1 MTTISG
7 CTDANSTRKKKTLEN
22 VKLKI
27 TRLILNFDMG
37 KPSIRKSDINLK
49 IPEIVRDLDLFQVNK
64 YDRVS
69 C

>member
-1 MTTISG
+1 MYR
-7 CTDANSTRKKKTLEN
+7 CKLNKKKKTLEN

-49 IPEIVRDLDLFQVNK
+49 IPKIVRDLDLFQVNK